1 MTNTAAGQPL
11 QCCAVTAV
19 VGVFRAMVCD
29 DPTEFPEDGL
39 KMKQSTARL
48 TNANT
53 GSGKGHKSNGGSF
66 NKQTFF
72 FAEIHALFS

>member
-1 MTNTAAGQPL
+1 
-11 QCCAVTAV
+11 
-19 VGVFRAMVCD
+19 MVCD